1 MTVPLALGAAL
12 VVLGGAGTVW
22 AVIASTTRRRPV
34 DLLAA
39 IAAPVALVLALVGG
53 VLLFVPDFLR

>member
-1 MTVPLALGAAL
+1 MTALGAAL
-12 VVLGGAGTVW
+12 IVLGSAGTVW
-22 AVIASTTRRRPV
+22 SVLASSTRRRPV

-39 IAAPVALVLALVGG
+39 LAAPLALMLALVGG